1 VAIIARQFSRP
12 RGPLGRL
19 IGHGMARA
27 KRRLQPLGRAAD
39 RRAVSRQPR
48 ADRRARSRAG
58 HRLEA
63 ALAQFRQAR
72 GWGIDLSPEMLSQ
85 SRKRNLA
92 EVRAG
97 RLTLTEGSAA
107 SLAAI
112 TPIDVVVANH
122 VLYFWHQPADE
133 LARIHAA
140 LRPAGLLA
148 LGYQLKQNM
157 PPMAQRHFPPQGHLL
172 YSSDEQ
178 VAQLLAGRRLHS
190 HQSPRQGP
198 ARLPARASRAGHVLT
213 TGANVFLS
221 RAGVLHTHGD

>member
-27 KRRLQPLGRAAD
+27 NADFSRWVVQQIAEQHRGSTGRIAELGPGPGIGLA
-39 RRAVSRQPR
+39 
-48 ADRRARSRAG
+48 
-58 HRLEA
+58 A
-63 ALAQFRQAR
+63 ALAQFPQAR
-72 GWGIDLSPEMLSQ
+72 VWGIDLSPEMLAQ

-92 EVRAG
+92 AVRAG

-107 SLAAI
+107 TLAAI
-112 TPIDVVVANH
+112 APVDVVVANH
-122 VLYFWHQPADE
+122 VLYFWHQPAAE

-157 PPMAQRHFPPQGHLL
+157 PQMAQRHFPPQGHLL

-178 VAQLLAGRRLHS
+178 VARLLAAAGFAAISHHVKGPPASPHGRVALATS
-190 HQSPRQGP
+190 
-198 ARLPARASRAGHVLT
+198 
-213 TGANVFLS
+213 
-221 RAGVLHTHGD
+221 

>member
-27 KRRLQPLGRAAD
+27 NADFSRWVVQQIAEQYHGSTGRIAELG
-39 RRAVSRQPR
+39 P
-48 ADRRARSRAG
+48 G
-58 HRLEA
+58 PGIGLEA
-63 ALAQFRQAR
+63 ALAQFPQAR
-72 GWGIDLSPEMLSQ
+72 VWGIDLSPEMLSQ

-112 TPIDVVVANH
+112 APVDVVVANH

-140 LRPAGLLA
+140 LRPARLLA
-148 LGYQLKQNM
+148 LGYQFKQNM
-157 PPMAQRHFPPQGHLL
+157 PPMAQRHFPRQGHLL

-178 VAQLLAGRRLHS
+178 VAQLLAAAGFAAISHHVKGPPASPHGRVALATS
-190 HQSPRQGP
+190 
-198 ARLPARASRAGHVLT
+198 
-213 TGANVFLS
+213 
-221 RAGVLHTHGD
+221 